1 MLTGKEASMAE
12 WAQGDVLTN
21 GIRMHYYRTGNGDKP
36 PLVLCHGGSDNGLC
50 WTPVA
55 RALEGQ
61 YDIIMID
68 ARNHGLSE
76 TPQGP
81 SGPQDQSE
89 DLAGLIHAL
98 GLERPAV
105 TGHSMGGGAAIQLAA
120 NHPDL
125 VGRVILEDSGP
136 VDFDP
141 SRFTPETRAR
151 MFDWMRG
158 LKGKTRE
165 EVMAMG
171 RQQSPT
177 WSEEELGPWAE
188 SKLQVNVDAMSRY
201 TPVSEPWRETFARV
215 QCPVLIIR
223 ADNHRG
229 SMVTP
234 ELAEEAAR
242 LNPNVSSVHVPG
254 AGHNIR
260 RENYAGF
267 MEAVRAFIREG

>member
-1 MLTGKEASMAE
+1 MAE
-12 WAQGDVLTN
+12 WTQGDVLTN

-55 RALEGQ
+55 RALESE

-76 TPQGP
+76 SPQGP
-81 SGPQDQSE
+81 SAPQDQSE
-89 DLAGLIHAL
+89 DLAGLIRAL
-98 GLERPAV
+98 GLKRPAV
-105 TGHSMGGGAAIQLAA
+105 MGHSMGGGAALQLAA

-125 VGRVILEDSGP
+125 VGRVILEDSGA

-141 SRFTPETRAR
+141 ARLSSETRAR

-171 RQQSPT
+171 RQGPPTST
-177 WSEEELGPWAE
+177 WSDEELSLWAD
-188 SKLQVNVDAMSRY
+188 SKLQVNVETMSRY
-201 TPVSEPWRETFARV
+201 VPVSEPWRDVFARV
-215 QCPVLIIR
+215 QCPLLLIY
-223 ADNHRG
+223 ADSDKG
-229 SMVTP
+229 SMIKA

-242 LNPNVSSVHVPG
+242 LNPHVQAVHVPG

-267 MEAVRAFIREG
+267 MAAVRAFLAEE

>member
-1 MLTGKEASMAE
+1 MTE

-21 GIRMHYYRTGNGDKP
+21 GIRMHYYRTGDGTKP
-36 PLVLCHGGSDNGLC
+36 PLVLAHGGSDSGLC

-55 RALEGQ
+55 QALEDE
-61 YDIIMID
+61 YDIILID

-76 TPQGP
+76 SPQGT

-89 DLAGLIHAL
+89 DLAGLIRAL

-105 TGHSMGGGAAIQLAA
+105 MGHSMGGGAAVQLAA

-136 VDFDP
+136 VEFDP

-165 EVMAMG
+165 EVMEMG

-177 WSEEELGPWAE
+177 WSEEELGPWAD
-188 SKLQVNVDAMSRY
+188 SKLQVNVDAMGRY
-201 TPVSEPWRETFARV
+201 APVSEPWREVFARI
-215 QCPVLIIR
+215 QCPLLIIT
-223 ADNHRG
+223 ADNDKG
-229 SMVTP
+229 SMIKA
-234 ELAEEAAR
+234 EFAEEAAR
-242 LNPNVSSVHVPG
+242 LNPNVRYVHVPG

-260 RENYAGF
+260 RENYQGF
-267 MEAVRAFIREG
+267 MAAVRAFMAEG

>member
-1 MLTGKEASMAE
+1 MGE
-12 WAQGDVLTN
+12 WTQGDVLTN
-21 GIRMHYYRTGNGDKP
+21 GIRMHYYRTGDGSKP
-36 PLVLCHGGSDNGLC
+36 PLVLCHGATDNGLC

-55 RALEGQ
+55 RALEDE

-76 TPQGP
+76 SAEGVTGP
-81 SGPQDQSE
+81 NEQSE
-89 DLAGLIHAL
+89 DLAGLIRAL
-98 GLERPAV
+98 KLERPTV
-105 TGHSMGGGAAIQLAA
+105 MGHSMGGGATVQLAA
-120 NHPDL
+120 NHPEL

-136 VDFDP
+136 VEFDP
-141 SRFTPETRAR
+141 ARFTSETRAR
-151 MFDWMRG
+151 MFAWIRG

-188 SKLQVNVDAMSRY
+188 AKLQLNVERQSQFV
-201 TPVSEPWRETFARV
+201 PVSEPWRDVFARV
-215 QCPVLIIR
+215 QCPLLIILS
-223 ADNHRG
+223 DGDKG
-229 SMVTP
+229 SMVKP

-242 LNPNVSSVHVPG
+242 LNPNVRWVHVPG

-260 RENYAGF
+260 RENLAGF
-267 MEAVRAFIREG
+267 MAAVRAFLAEG